1 MNPPKGRQALDCAS
15 PLALFNWV
23 QWTAA
28 VQDAIATAHPA
39 PRFMIAMH
47 AQKRKES
54 LHERALPL
62 PALSSSE
69 GREGRVRRAARQP
82 FNPLISALDSQH
94 LQGDKVDMFQ
104 TPVLTR
110 NRVRLAYTVAITAD
124 LLQFVLGPLG
134 WASPDQIIDIVAMF
148 LTWRAIGFHPLLL
161 PTFALEFLPV
171 VDMLPTWTACVALV
185 ISLRKKQRTTQT
197 PPDPVI
203 DV

>member
-1 MNPPKGRQALDCAS
+1 
-15 PLALFNWV
+15 
-23 QWTAA
+23 
-28 VQDAIATAHPA
+28 
-39 PRFMIAMH
+39 
-47 AQKRKES
+47 
-54 LHERALPL
+54 
-62 PALSSSE
+62 
-69 GREGRVRRAARQP
+69 
-82 FNPLISALDSQH
+82 
-94 LQGDKVDMFQ
+94 MFQ